1 VLENHPFLEYSSAGF
16 ASVSRAK
23 YFSIMQSSPPP
34 NPGQIVALRRRHW
47 LVRHTEPG
55 RGNGDATVVRLH
67 CLDDDAAG
75 EPLEVLWELE
85 LGPRVLREDLP
96 SLGTHLDE
104 PRLFGAWLNTLR
116 WNCVSSTDKELLQAP
131 FRAGIDIKPY
141 QLEPLRKALELPRVN
156 LFLADDVG
164 LGKTIEAGL
173 ILQELLLRQRIDR
186 VLVVAPPAVTL
197 QWKEELEQRF
207 GLSFALY
214 DRDFVAARR
223 RERGWSINPWRTH
236 ARFVVSYAMLRG
248 GRSKGPARTQ
258 HLDLLL
264 AALPSRL
271 PRSLLI
277 LDEAHH
283 VAPSGDSVYAIDSRT
298 TTAIR
303 QLASRFEH
311 RLFLSATPHNGH
323 SNSFSTLLHLLDPQ
337 RFTPGVPVSGV
348 HELNPIMVRRL
359 KRDLRGTVGDL
370 PERKLVDHVIRLAP
384 DAAEITLGRLLE
396 EYEGLYG
403 EALAHLPT
411 RDREARKLVCI
422 NLHKRLLSSIAAF
435 HRTLESHARGVEEA
449 LARGPAQQSLSVP
462 TAPRRD
468 DPDDERADE
477 ALDVDEDEWVRMA
490 SVAPHVRAAEVLRK
504 MRDVSARSKDHPDI
518 RLRELARWIREN
530 LCPNGR
536 WNHRRV
542 VIFTEYDDT
551 LRWMLRLLPG
561 LIGGDCDDRIARY
574 TGGLSDKN
582 REALKKAFNT
592 DPGAHPLRILL
603 ATDAAREGIN
613 LQAHCADLFHFDLP
627 WNPSRVEQRNGR
639 IDRTLQPAPVVRC
652 HYFDLPDRPEDRVLT
667 YMVRKIATI
676 TEELGS
682 LSDVLS
688 ERIARRM
695 ELGIRGL
702 SREEIDRLATPDA
715 RALQSVA
722 VLEAKGS
729 GKSGTLQGDIA
740 ALERLRHRSEQ
751 SLGHSTDHLF
761 QVVDLALR
769 MTTRGPNETEGQ
781 GLTPIRPTIDP
792 PSWRLPDLDES
803 WNGILDAMRADPPTD
818 GWRRQGPVKPV
829 TFTAAHKLDADTVQ
843 LHLGHPLVKRLMAR
857 FLAQGFG
864 HHDLSRCTVI
874 AAPGERL
881 RRVVAFGRLVLF
893 GDRAGRLHE
902 SIVEV
907 AATVRPDGS
916 LDLFRERG
924 TATTLAAL
932 AEQLAE
938 GPRLHSDRAVHREV
952 QGRASGDFSTL
963 WAELKTR
970 AEAEEA
976 EARIA
981 LAARGAEEADALRAI
996 LDRQESAIR
1005 RVMEEA
1011 LQQPLRF
1018 TARDKAEQDQFKRDL
1033 AFMETRLDRIVD
1045 ERAAEPELL
1054 RRAYD
1059 VHLRRLEPVGLV
1071 YLWPGGGA

>member
-1 VLENHPFLEYSSAGF
+1 MHAPTA
-16 ASVSRAK
+16 
-23 YFSIMQSSPPP
+23 PPS
-34 NPGQIVALRRRHW
+34 PGQIVTLRRRHW
-47 LVRHTEPG
+47 LVHETQAG

-75 EPLEVLWELE
+75 EALEVLWELE

-96 SLGTHLDE
+96 ALGEGLDE
-104 PRLFGAWLNTLR
+104 PRLFGAYLNTLR

-156 LFLADDVG
+156 LFIADDVG

-214 DRDFVAARR
+214 DREFVAARR
-223 RERGWSINPWRTH
+223 RERGWTINPWRTH
-236 ARFVVSYAMLRG
+236 ARFIVSYAMLRG

-264 AALPSRL
+264 SALPARL

-283 VAPSGDSVYAIDSRT
+283 VAPAGDSIYAIDSRT

-337 RFTPGVPVSGV
+337 RFTPGVAVSGV
-348 HELNPIMVRRL
+348 DELDPIMVRRL
-359 KRDLRGTVGDL
+359 KRDLRGIVGDL
-370 PERKLVDHVIRLAP
+370 PDRKLVDHVIRLGP
-384 DAAEITLGRLLE
+384 DAPEITLGRLLE
-396 EYEGLYG
+396 EYEQLYG
-403 EALAHLPT
+403 EALKDLPT

-422 NLHKRLLSSIAAF
+422 NLHKRLLSSVAAF
-435 HRTLESHARGVEEA
+435 HRTLESHARGVELA
-449 LARGPAQQSLSVP
+449 LARGPAQQVLSVP
-462 TAPRRD
+462 VAPRRD
-468 DPDDERADE
+468 DPDEDRADE
-477 ALDVDEDEWVRMA
+477 AMDADEDDWVRMA
-490 SVAPHVRAAEVLRK
+490 SVAPHARAAEVLRK
-504 MRDVSARSKDHPDI
+504 MRHVGAASKDVPDI

-530 LCPNGR
+530 LCPDGR
-536 WNHRRV
+536 WNRRRV
-542 VIFTEYDDT
+542 VVFTEYDDT
-551 LRWMLRLLPG
+551 LRWILRLLPG

-574 TGGLSDKN
+574 TGGLSDKS
-582 REALKKAFNT
+582 REELKKAFNT
-592 DPGAHPLRILL
+592 DPGAHPLRVLL

-639 IDRTLQPAPVVRC
+639 IDRTLQPAPIVRC

-702 SREEIDRLATPDA
+702 SREEIDRLASPDA
-715 RALQSVA
+715 KALQAVT
-722 VLEAKGS
+722 VLEAKGA
-729 GKSGTLQGDIA
+729 GQLGTLQGDIA
-740 ALERLRHRSEQ
+740 ALNRLRERSERA
-751 SLGHSTDHLF
+751 LGHRTDHLI
-761 QVVDLALR
+761 QAVDLALG
-769 MTTRGPNETEGQ
+769 MATDGQ
-781 GLTPIRPTIDP
+781 GLTPIRPTTDP
-792 PSWRLPDLDES
+792 PSWHLPELDES

-829 TFTAAHKLDADTVQ
+829 TFAAAHRLDADTVQ
-843 LHLGHPLVKRLMAR
+843 LHLGHPLVKRLLAR

-902 SIVEV
+902 GIVEV
-907 AATVRPDGS
+907 AATVKPDGS

-932 AEQLAE
+932 AEQLAA
-938 GPRLHSDRAVHREV
+938 GPRLHPDRAVQADVKR
-952 QGRASGDFSTL
+952 RASKDFATL
-963 WAELKTR
+963 WAELRAR
-970 AEAEEA
+970 AEAQEA
-976 EARIA
+976 AARAA
-981 LAARGAEEADALRAI
+981 LGARGAEEADALRAI
-996 LDRQESAIR
+996 LDRQERAIHR
-1005 RVMEEA
+1005 TIDEA
-1011 LQQPLRF
+1011 QQQRLRF
-1018 TARDKAEQDQFKRDL
+1018 APKDKAELEQFERDL
-1033 AFMETRLDRIVD
+1033 RSMRTRLDRISD
-1045 ERAAEPELL
+1045 ERGSEPALL
-1054 RRAYD
+1054 QRAYD
-1059 VHLRRLEPVGLV
+1059 VRLRRIEPVGLV
-1071 YLWPGGGA
+1071 YLWPEQP

>member
-1 VLENHPFLEYSSAGF
+1 
-16 ASVSRAK
+16 
-23 YFSIMQSSPPP
+23 MTPPPPAP

-47 LVRHTEPG
+47 LVQEIEPG

-67 CLDDDAAG
+67 CIDDDAAG

-85 LGPRVLREDLP
+85 LGPRVLDESRP
-96 SLGTHLDE
+96 QLGEGIDE
-104 PRLFGAWLNTLR
+104 PRLFGAYLNTLR

-131 FRAGIDIKPY
+131 FRAGIDIKAY

-156 LFLADDVG
+156 LFIADDVG

-214 DRDFVAARR
+214 DREYVAARR
-223 RERGWSINPWRTH
+223 RERGWTINPWNTH

-264 AALPSRL
+264 GALPARL

-283 VAPSGDSVYAIDSRT
+283 VAPSGDSAYAVDSRT

-348 HELNPIMVRRL
+348 HELDPVMVRRL
-359 KRDLRGTVGDL
+359 KRDLRSAVGDL

-384 DAAEITLGRLLE
+384 ESPEVALGRLLE
-396 EYEGLYG
+396 QYEGLYG
-403 EALAHLPT
+403 EALEALPA
-411 RDREARKLVCI
+411 RDREARKLICV
-422 NLHKRLLSSIAAF
+422 NLHKRLLSSVYAF
-435 HRTLESHARGVEEA
+435 QRTLEAHARGVEQA
-449 LARGPAQQSLSVP
+449 LERGPAQQALSIP
-462 TAPRRD
+462 AAPRRD
-468 DPDDERADE
+468 DVDEDRAEE
-477 ALDVDEDEWVRMA
+477 ALDAEEDEWVRMA
-490 SVAPHVRAAEVLRK
+490 SVAPHAQAAEVLRR
-504 MRDVSARSKDHPDI
+504 MRALAAQHKDQPDA
-518 RLRELARWIREN
+518 RLRELARWVREQ
-530 LCPNGR
+530 LCPDGR

-561 LIGGDCDDRIARY
+561 LVGGDCADRIARY
-574 TGGLSDKN
+574 TGGLSDKS
-582 REALKKAFNT
+582 REDLKKAFNT

-639 IDRTLQPAPVVRC
+639 IDRTLQPSPVVRC

-676 TEELGS
+676 AEELGS
-682 LSDVLS
+682 LADVLS
-688 ERIARRM
+688 ERIAQRM
-695 ELGIRGL
+695 EQGLRGL

-715 RALQSVA
+715 RALQAVA
-722 VLEAKGS
+722 VLEARGS
-729 GKSGTLQGDIA
+729 GSSGTLQGDIA
-740 ALERLRHRSEQ
+740 TLDRLRQRSERT
-751 SLGHSTDHLF
+751 LGHRTDHLF
-761 QVVDLALR
+761 QAVDLALR
-769 MTTRGPNETEGQ
+769 MTTRGQSDPEGQ
-781 GLTPIRPTIDP
+781 GLVPMVPATDP

-803 WNGILDAMRADPPTD
+803 WNGIVDAMRADPPSD
-818 GWRRQGPVKPV
+818 GWRRRGPVKPV
-829 TFTAAHKLDADTVQ
+829 TFNAAHKLDADTVQ
-843 LHLGHPLVKRLMAR
+843 LHLGHPLVKRLLAR

-864 HHDLSRCTVI
+864 HHDLSRCTVV

-893 GDRAGRLHE
+893 GERAGRLHE

-916 LDLFRERG
+916 LELFRERG
-924 TATTLAAL
+924 TATTLATL
-932 AEQLAE
+932 ADQLAA
-938 GPRLHSDRAVHREV
+938 GPRLHPDRVVQAEV
-952 QGRASGDFSTL
+952 RRRASQDFATL
-963 WAELKTR
+963 WAELKAR
-970 AEAEEA
+970 AEVEEA
-976 EARIA
+976 DARAA
-981 LAARGAEEADALRAI
+981 LAARGAEEAAALQAI
-996 LDRQESAIR
+996 LDRQERAIR
-1005 RVMEEA
+1005 RVMKDA
-1011 LQQPLRF
+1011 LQQPLKF
-1018 TARDKAEQDQFKRDL
+1018 VERDKAAQDQFKRDL
-1033 AFMETRLDRIVD
+1033 IFMESRLGRIVD
-1045 ERAAEPELL
+1045 ERATEPELL
-1054 RRAYD
+1054 RRAAS
-1059 VHLRRLEPVGLV
+1059 VHLRRVEPIGLV
-1071 YLWPGGGA
+1071 YLWPESGS

>member
-1 VLENHPFLEYSSAGF
+1 MHV
-16 ASVSRAK
+16 
-23 YFSIMQSSPPP
+23 QPPE
-34 NPGQIVALRRRHW
+34 PGQIVALRRRHW
-47 LVRHTEPG
+47 LVHETQPG
-55 RGNGDATVVRLH
+55 RGHGDATVVRLH
-67 CLDDDAAG
+67 CIDDDAAG
-75 EPLEVLWELE
+75 EHLEVLWELE
-85 LGPRVLREDLP
+85 LGPRILHEDKP
-96 SLGTHLDE
+96 QLGEGLDE
-104 PRLFGAWLNTLR
+104 PRLFGAYLNTLR

-131 FRAGIDIKPY
+131 FRAGIDIKAY

-156 LFLADDVG
+156 MFIADDVG

-186 VLVVAPPAVTL
+186 VLVVCPPAVTL

-214 DRDFVAARR
+214 DREFVAARR

-248 GRSKGPARTQ
+248 GRSSGPARTQ

-264 AALPSRL
+264 SALPSRL

-298 TTAIR
+298 TAAIR
-303 QLASRFEH
+303 QLAHRFEH

-337 RFTPGVPVSGV
+337 RFTPGVTVSGV
-348 HELNPIMVRRL
+348 DELDPIMVRRL
-359 KRDLRGTVGDL
+359 KRDLRGEVGDL
-370 PERKLVDHVIRLAP
+370 PERKLVDHVIRLPA
-384 DAAEITLGRLLE
+384 DAAEVQIGKLLE
-396 EYEGLYG
+396 EYETLNG
-403 EALAHLPT
+403 ESLKGLPT
-411 RDREARKLVCI
+411 REREARKLICI
-422 NLHKRLLSSIAAF
+422 NLHKRLLSSVAAF
-435 HRTLESHARGVEEA
+435 HRTLEQHARGVEAA
-449 LARGPAQQSLSVP
+449 LARGPAQQTLVVP
-462 TAPRRD
+462 PVPKRD
-468 DPDDERADE
+468 DPDEERGDE
-477 ALDVDEDEWVRMA
+477 ALDADEDEWVRVA
-490 SVAPHVRAAEVLRK
+490 SVAPHERAAEVLRR
-504 MRDVSARSKDHPDI
+504 MREIATAHKDRPDT

-530 LCPNGR
+530 LCPEGR
-536 WNHRRV
+536 WNARRV
-542 VIFTEYDDT
+542 VVFTEYDDT
-551 LRWMLRLLPG
+551 LRWMLRLLPD
-561 LIGGDCDDRIARY
+561 LIGGDCDGRIGRY
-574 TGGLSDKN
+574 TGGLSDKS
-582 REALKKAFNT
+582 REELKKAFNT
-592 DPGAHPLRILL
+592 DPAAQPLRVLL

-639 IDRTLQPAPVVRC
+639 IDRTLQPADVVRC

-695 ELGIRGL
+695 EQGIRGL
-702 SREEIDRLATPDA
+702 SRKDIDELSTPDA
-715 RALQSVA
+715 RAREAVA

-729 GKSGTLQGDIA
+729 GVSGSLQGDLA
-740 ALERLRHRSEQ
+740 ELDRLRQRSEK
-751 SLGHSTDHLF
+751 SLGYRTDHLR
-761 QVVDLALR
+761 QAVDLAVRLSASDH
-769 MTTRGPNETEGQ
+769 
-781 GLTPIRPTIDP
+781 GLEPVAPPTDP

-803 WNGILDAMRADPPTD
+803 WNGILDGMRADTPAD

-829 TFTAAHKLDADTVQ
+829 TFTAAHRLDADTVQ
-843 LHLGHPLVKRLMAR
+843 LHLGHPLVKRLLAR

-902 SIVEV
+902 SLVEV
-907 AATVRPDGS
+907 AANVRPDGS
-916 LDLFRERG
+916 LEVFRERG
-924 TATTLAAL
+924 TTTTLASL
-932 AEQLAE
+932 ADRLAD
-938 GPRLHSDRAVHREV
+938 GPLLHPDRAVQAEV
-952 QGRASGDFSTL
+952 RRRASADFERL
-963 WAELKTR
+963 WTEVRAR

-976 EARIA
+976 EARSA
-981 LAARGAEEADALRAI
+981 LEARGAEEADALRAI
-996 LDRQESAIR
+996 LDRQERAIHR
-1005 RVMEEA
+1005 TIDDA
-1011 LQQPLRF
+1011 QQYRLRF
-1018 TARDKAEQDQFKRDL
+1018 APRDKAELEQFERDGS
-1033 AFMETRLDRIVD
+1033 AMRARLGQIAE
-1045 ERAAEPELL
+1045 ERAAEPEVL

-1059 VHLRRLEPVGLV
+1059 VRLRRIEPVGLV
-1071 YLWPGGGA
+1071 YLWPEGA